1 MPSYLFNLIS
11 SGVSVTVMNT
21 VLLLLGM
28 LVSSVS
34 SAQSEDVLPDKFK
47 IAMGGFALVRFDSAI
62 SLTDPGIGA
71 GVSIDP
77 QDALGMTTQQTV
89 LRLGGYYRFSRHH
102 ALTYSWYSISLPGY
116 KTLDHEIDWVDEDG
130 NPVVIP
136 LGAKV
141 STSLDYDIY
150 KVGYLWSFHHTD
162 KVEMSA
168 GIGLHTTSIA
178 VSLKTDV
185 TGSATK
191 TKDKDTTVPLPVLSF
206 NINYKITPKF
216 NWYLETELFAI
227 EYSNIDGVFTDIS
240 LGVEY
245 RVFRHVGLGMG
256 LDSNSLKIV
265 EDESDYQF
273 TYDNRLTGLLLYA
286 AAYF

>member
-1 MPSYLFNLIS
+1 MPSFLFIPYS
-11 SGVSVTVMNT
+11 SRVIVLAMKT
-21 VLLLLGM
+21 VLFLLAM
-28 LVSSVS
+28 LLSSVS
-34 SAQSEDVLPDKFK
+34 FSQTEGVLPDKFK

-62 SLTDPGIGA
+62 SLTDPDFGA

-116 KTLDHEIDWVDEDG
+116 KTLDHEIDWIDKDG

-136 LGAKV
+136 VGAKV

-150 KVGYLWSFHHTD
+150 KIGYLWSFHHTD

-168 GIGLHTTSIA
+168 GIGLHTTNIA
-178 VSLKTDV
+178 ISLKTDV
-185 TGSATK
+185 TGTVGK
-191 TKDKDTTVPLPVLSF
+191 TKDKTTTVPLPVLSF
-206 NINYKITPKF
+206 NIKYRITPKF

-227 EYSNIDGVFTDIS
+227 EYSDINGVFTDIS

-256 LDSNSLKIV
+256 LDSNSLKVV

>member
-1 MPSYLFNLIS
+1 MPSFLFIPYS
-11 SGVSVTVMNT
+11 SRATVLAMRS
-21 VLLLLGM
+21 VLLLLTM
-28 LVSSVS
+28 LLSSVS
-34 SAQSEDVLPDKFK
+34 FSQTEGVLPDKFK

-62 SLTDPGIGA
+62 ALTDPDFGA

-116 KTLDHEIDWVDEDG
+116 KTIDHEIDWVDEDG

-136 LGAKV
+136 VGAKV

-162 KVEMSA
+162 KIEMSA
-168 GIGLHTTSIA
+168 GIGLHTMSIA

-191 TKDKDTTVPLPVLSF
+191 TKDK
-206 NINYKITPKF
+206 
-216 NWYLETELFAI
+216 ELFAI

-265 EDESDYQF
+265 EDESNYKF